1 MNKSR
6 LLLVLMFIVCTT
18 SVMGMAVNENAVGA
32 DIDFQHQRINAVRNE
47 KLSEFAAE
55 DVACLSRFAVTDCQ
69 NQVGRRRR
77 EMLSELK
84 RQESRLNET
93 DRRQKG
99 LGQLQSSQ
107 EKAADRVQRQ
117 SAEPSISHSEIQAQ
131 RLQAQNEK
139 VLNHKSQA
147 RPVVPVAP
155 VNKLPSGLD
164 TATIDSNR
172 AAYAEKQRALEQRRL
187 DREKRV
193 LEKAGGSAAL
203 PRSP

>member
-1 MNKSR
+1 
-6 LLLVLMFIVCTT
+6 
-18 SVMGMAVNENAVGA
+18 
-32 DIDFQHQRINAVRNE
+32 
-47 KLSEFAAE
+47 
-55 DVACLSRFAVTDCQ
+55 
-69 NQVGRRRR
+69 
-77 EMLSELK
+77 MLAELK
-84 RQESRLNET
+84 RQESRINET

-117 SAEPSISHSEIQAQ
+117 SAGPTISHSETQAQ

-164 TATIDSNR
+164 AATIDSNR

-187 DREKRV
+187 DREKRL